1 MKMTE
6 RSARWMETVL
16 TNCEANTGRTL
27 PQWVQL
33 ARKARVK
40 DARGARAWG
49 REQGLSIVYQT
60 AVVET
65 LFPAEDADDS
75 LVDGQYSGPKAALRP
90 IYDALVKAARA
101 LGKDVEVMPRKSQVT
116 FSRAT
121 SFAVVRAATK
131 DRVDVAMKLHG
142 VAATGRLAA
151 CKGAMGSDPSHVVGV
166 RAVKDVDRELAGWM
180 RKAYERAEPA
190 KGATKR
196 KG

>member
-6 RSARWMETVL
+6 RSARWMKTVL
-16 TNCEANTGRTL
+16 ANCEENTGRTL

-33 ARKARVK
+33 AKKARVK

-65 LFPAEDADDS
+65 LFPAEDADDA
-75 LVDGQYSGPKAALRP
+75 LVEEQYSGPKATLKP
-90 IYDALVKAARA
+90 VYDALVKAVRA
-101 LGKDVEVMPRKSQVT
+101 FGADVEIMPRKSQVT
-116 FSRAT
+116 LSRTT
-121 SFAVVRAATK
+121 SFAVVRAATR

-142 VAATGRLAA
+142 VAATGRLAS
-151 CKGAMGSDPSHVVGV
+151 CKGAMRSDPSHVVQV
-166 RAVKDVDRELAGWM
+166 RTVKEVDRELLGWL
-180 RKAYERAEPA
+180 RKAYERAEPGSA
-190 KGATKR
+190 KR